1 MPYITTEGRAL
12 PLDKSFS
19 HNNKSFGATWLRLST
34 PEQKEA
40 EGISWETPVEPPV
53 VRAPLE
59 DEKANEIIAAK
70 VIAGQLLSS
79 SDWQVLA
86 SVERSRLIPNE
97 WAEFRAAVIV
107 ECERIEEAVSAADS
121 YESLDSVEKNW
132 PASPDDIELYPE
144 PEEKGENDE

>member
-1 MPYITTEGRAL
+1 MPYVTTEGRAL

-70 VIAGQLLSS
+70 ANAGQLLSS

-97 WAEFRAAVIV
+97 WAEFRAAVIA

-132 PASPDDIELYPE
+132 PASPDDIELYSE
-144 PEEKGENDE
+144 PEEEGENDE

>member
-1 MPYITTEGRAL
+1 MPYITQEGRAL
-12 PLDKSFS
+12 PMDKSFS
-19 HNNKSFGATWLRLST
+19 LNNKSFGATWLRLST

-40 EGISWETPVEPPV
+40 EGISWEAPVEPPV

-70 VIAGQLLSS
+70 ATAGQLLSS
-79 SDWQVLA
+79 SDWQILA

-97 WAEFRAAVIV
+97 WAEFRAAVIA

-121 YESLDSVEKNW
+121 YESLDSVEKSW
-132 PASPDDIELYPE
+132 PASPDDIELYSE
-144 PEEKGENDE
+144 PEEEGENNE

>member
-1 MPYITTEGRAL
+1 MPYVTTEGRAL

-40 EGISWETPVEPPV
+40 EGISWETAVEPPV

-70 VIAGQLLSS
+70 ANAGQLLSS

-97 WAEFRAAVIV
+97 WAEFRAAVIA

-132 PASPDDIELYPE
+132 PASPDDIELYSE
-144 PEEKGENDE
+144 PEEEGENDE

>member
-1 MPYITTEGRAL
+1 M
-12 PLDKSFS
+12 DKSFS
-19 HNNKSFGATWLRLST
+19 LNNKSFGATWLRLST

-70 VIAGQLLSS
+70 ANAGQLLSS

-97 WAEFRAAVIV
+97 WAEFRAAVIA

-121 YESLDSVEKNW
+121 YESLDSVEKSW
-132 PASPDDIELYPE
+132 PASPDDIELYSE
-144 PEEKGENDE
+144 PEEEGENNE